1 MVRQAHHP
9 ERSRRTE
16 RSRRSGKKLKMIG
29 GRKKVLVAL
38 SGGVDSSTATALLL
52 QAGFDCAAVFMI
64 TSERGCQ
71 GQAGAEDVARRLGI
85 KLHVLDLRGDFEH
98 ILEYFCNEYRK
109 GRTPNPC
116 VVCNR
121 FIKFGKLWDFAQRN
135 GAQFFATGH
144 YAMVRPVESLW
155 AERQAHHQIRQGLR
169 LSSAECPHYNPERSR
184 GRVIN
189 RNDIRH
195 GLTQI
200 YTESEVNNPKSV
212 IGGGLYAG
220 VDSAKDQSYALAM
233 IDRNV
238 LAHTILPMGDYTK
251 QQTRKMAAEFGLGT
265 EHKAESQEIC
275 FIPDDDYVAVLERR
289 FPELV
294 REGDIVDSSGR
305 ILGKHNGIHKFTI
318 GQRRGLRVAM
328 GKPYYVV
335 KIDAQTNTVT
345 LGPKEEVMHRKLLAS
360 GVSWLIDEPASA
372 FAAKV
377 KIRYNDRGSQATVIP
392 QGDKVIVEFDK
403 LTAAITPGQLAV
415 FYVQEEEY
423 SRVIGGGWID
433 KAAD

>member
-1 MVRQAHHP
+1 
-9 ERSRRTE
+9 
-16 RSRRSGKKLKMIG
+16 MIG
-29 GRKKVLVAL
+29 ETPFGVPSGRKKVFVAL

-64 TSERGCQ
+64 TFAAVRPRRNGSERGCQ
-71 GQAGAEDVARRLGI
+71 EQAGAEDVASLLRQVRSTARRLGI
-85 KLHVLDLRGDFEH
+85 KLHVLDLRSDFEQ
-98 ILEYFCNEYRK
+98 IFECFYNEYRK

-121 FIKFGKLWDFAQRN
+121 LIKFGKLWDFAQRN

-144 YAMVRPVESLW
+144 YA
-155 AERQAHHQIRQGLR
+155 
-169 LSSAECPHYNPERSR
+169 
-184 GRVIN
+184 RVIKHN
-189 RNDIRH
+189 E
-195 GLTQI
+195 QA
-200 YTESEVNNPKSV
+200 
-212 IGGGLYAG
+212 GLYAG

-233 IDRNV
+233 IDKKV
-238 LAHTILPMGDYTK
+238 LAHIILPMGDYTK
-251 QQTRKMAAEFGLGT
+251 EQTRKMAEEFGLGT

-294 REGDIVDSSGR
+294 CEGDIVDSSGR
-305 ILGKHNGIHKFTI
+305 ILGKHNGIHRFTI

-360 GVSWLIDEPASA
+360 EVSWLIDEPASA

-403 LTAAITPGQLAV
+403 PTAAITPGQLAV
-415 FYVQEEEY
+415 FYVQEREGD
-423 SRVIGGGWID
+423 RVAGGGWID
-433 KAAD
+433 KVAD

>member
-1 MVRQAHHP
+1 
-9 ERSRRTE
+9 
-16 RSRRSGKKLKMIG
+16 MIG
-29 GRKKVLVAL
+29 ERKKVFVAL
-38 SGGVDSSTATALLL
+38 SGGVDSSTAAALLL
-52 QAGFDCAAVFMI
+52 KAGFDCAAVFMI

-71 GQAGAEDVARRLGI
+71 GQAVPLGTPNGGAEDVARRLGI
-85 KLHVLDLRGDFEH
+85 KLHVLDLRGDFEQ

-121 FIKFGKLWDFAQRN
+121 LIKFGKLWDFAQRN

-144 YAMVRPVESLW
+144 YA
-155 AERQAHHQIRQGLR
+155 
-169 LSSAECPHYNPERSR
+169 
-184 GRVIN
+184 RVIKN
-189 RNDIRH
+189 
-195 GLTQI
+195 Q
-200 YTESEVNNPKSV
+200 KSK
-212 IGGGLYAG
+212 IKIEEAGLYAG
-220 VDSAKDQSYALAM
+220 VDSTKDQSYALAM

-238 LAHTILPMGDYTK
+238 LAHIILPMGDYTK
-251 QQTRKMAAEFGLGT
+251 EQTRKMAAEFGLGT

-275 FIPDDDYVAVLERR
+275 FIPDDDYVAVLESRY
-289 FPELV
+289 PELV
-294 REGDIVDSSGR
+294 CEGNIVDSSGR

-335 KIDAQTNTVT
+335 KINAETNTVT
-345 LGPKEEVMHRKLLAS
+345 LGPKEEVMHKKLIAS
-360 GVSWLIDEPASA
+360 GVNWLINEPASA

-377 KIRYNDRGSQATVIP
+377 KIRYNDRGSPATVIP

-403 LTAAITPGQLAV
+403 PTAAITPGQLAA